1 MFEPTSPELSFA
13 DLLRSVRAGD
23 AEAASRLVRQYEPEI
38 RRAVRLRLTDAR
50 LRRTLDSVDV
60 CQSVLTNFFVRA
72 AAGQFELERPEQLL
86 QLLVRMAHNKVI
98 DKAREG
104 KAARRDVRRVEAGNS
119 EVLNAA
125 AGRGETPSE
134 IVAGRELLTRTRELL
149 SDEEQRLFDARALGR
164 EWAEIA
170 AEVGGTPEALRKKLT
185 RALDRVVEQL
195 G

>member
-1 MFEPTSPELSFA
+1 MAAEDSFH

-23 AEAASRLVRQYEPEI
+23 AEAASRLVRQYEHEI

-60 CQSVLTNFFVRA
+60 CQSVLANFFVRA
-72 AAGQFELERPEQLL
+72 AAGQFDLERPEQLL

-134 IVAGRELLTRTRELL
+134 VVAGRELLERARQLL
-149 SDEEQRLFDARALGR
+149 SDEERRLFDARAEGR
-164 EWAEIA
+164 DWAEIA
-170 AEVGGTPEALRKKLT
+170 ATLGGTPDALRKQLA
-185 RALDRVVEQL
+185 RALDRVEEQL
-195 G
+195 R